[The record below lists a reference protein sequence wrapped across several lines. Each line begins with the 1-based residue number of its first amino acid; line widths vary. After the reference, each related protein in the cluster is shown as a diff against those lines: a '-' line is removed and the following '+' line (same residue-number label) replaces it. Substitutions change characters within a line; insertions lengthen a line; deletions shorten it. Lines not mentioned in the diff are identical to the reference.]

1 MKPINMIGL
10 GAIALISSISFSG
23 VMPSLASLQTSEPAI
38 AQTAKQE
45 APVQLKLAAERRSIV
60 ATASGRVD
68 WKPLPQNASL
78 RPGETIRYVV
88 TASNISDRQIKKL
101 VVNQPIPK
109 GSVYVLGSA
118 TLPKV
123 EGATVDYSIDG
134 GKTYIEKPTI
144 RVKLEN
150 GEVVTRPAPESMY
163 TNVRWRFGD
172 NFSAKT
178 VAYASYQ
185 VRIR

>member
-1 MKPINMIGL
+1 MNHINIISW
-10 GAIALISSISFSG
+10 GAIALIAIPFSG
-23 VMPSLASLQTSEPAI
+23 VMPGLASLQPRESAVAQSE
-38 AQTAKQE
+38 KQQ
-45 APVQLKLAAERRSIV
+45 ASIQLKLAAERQSII
-60 ATASGRVD
+60 AIASGQLD
-68 WKPLPQNASL
+68 WKTLPTDATL

-88 TASNISDRQIKKL
+88 TAGNTSDQQIKKL
-101 VVNQPIPK
+101 VVTQPIPK

-123 EGATVDYSIDG
+123 EGATLDYSIDG
-134 GKTYIEKPTI
+134 GKTYNEKPTI

-150 GEVVTRPAPESMY
+150 GEIVTRPAPESMY
-163 TNVRWRFGD
+163 TNVRWKFGD

-178 VAYASYQ
+178 VAYATYQ

>member
-1 MKPINMIGL
+1 MKPIHMFGL
-10 GAIALISSISFSG
+10 GAIALISSISFAA
-23 VMPSLASLQTSEPAI
+23 VTPSLASLQTSDPAI
-38 AQTAKQE
+38 AQTDKQE
-45 APVQLKLAAERRSIV
+45 APVQLKLAAERQSII
-60 ATASGRVD
+60 AAASGRVD
-68 WKPLPQNASL
+68 WKPLPNNASL

-88 TASNISDRQIKKL
+88 TASNISDRTIKKL
-101 VVNQPIPK
+101 VVKQPIPK

-123 EGATVDYSIDG
+123 EGATLDYSIDG
-134 GKTYIEKPTI
+134 GKTYSEKPTI

-150 GEVVTRPAPESMY
+150 GEVVTRPAPDNMY

-172 NFSAKT
+172 NFPAQT
-178 VAYASYQ
+178 VAYATYQ